1 MNCEDVVRYLSDYID
16 RGLSEELEA
25 EARAHLVTCRNCHVV
40 LDTTEKTITLFRQCE
55 VRVIPAERRQA
66 LFQELQ
72 RAFAERR

>member
-1 MNCEDVVRYLSDYID
+1 MNCEELVRYLSDYID

-25 EARAHLVTCRNCHVV
+25 EARAHLATCRNCHVV
-40 LDTTEKTITLFRQCE
+40 LNTTEKTITLFRQCE
-55 VRVIPAERRQA
+55 ARLIPAERRQA